1 MRFRVVASLVAIA
14 LSCLDCTPGFTEPLH
29 VNNGTR
35 LAVTVLVNGQVIR
48 TVGPLSGVVEIP
60 PEGLP
65 PVPWNVDV
73 RSPSGRLLLDLIV
86 RPEVVTRAT
95 GMGGQVSLTGAAAR
109 VDLSCGRL
117 DVWVGPPLLGPSPEP
132 GHPGDCDP

>member
-14 LSCLDCTPGFTEPLH
+14 LSCLDCTPGFHEPLQ

-35 LAVTVLVNGQVIR
+35 LAVTVLVNGRVIR
-48 TVGPLSGVVEIP
+48 TVEPRGVAEIP

-65 PVPWNVDV
+65 PVPWNVEL
-73 RSPSGRLLLDLIV
+73 RSPSGRLLLDLVV
-86 RPEVVTRAT
+86 RPEMVTRAT
-95 GMGGQVSLTGAAAR
+95 GTGGQVSLTGAAAR

-132 GHPGDCDP
+132 GHPGDCEA